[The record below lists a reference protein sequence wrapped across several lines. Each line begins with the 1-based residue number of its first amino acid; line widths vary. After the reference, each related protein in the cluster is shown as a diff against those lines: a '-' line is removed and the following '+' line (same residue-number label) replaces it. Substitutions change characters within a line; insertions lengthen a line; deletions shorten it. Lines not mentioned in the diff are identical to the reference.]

1 MITKIEM
8 NHVEL
13 LEWLKAL
20 DFYKNE
26 LRFWR
31 KHLSHVVV
39 SNTNKDILLEAEHFQ
54 NQVIIQVDQIDLLHH
69 DVKQFEN
76 KLDEEFESVSKG
88 GKFSQQ
94 IVDVE
99 ASLRERMK
107 TFEHIYVDLKHDY
120 YSFLRKYM

>member
-1 MITKIEM
+1 MATKIEM

-31 KHLSHVVV
+31 KHLSHVVI
-39 SNTNKDILLEAEHFQ
+39 SNTNKEILKEAEHFQ
-54 NQVIIQVDQIDLLHH
+54 NQVIIQEEQIDILRH

-76 KLDEEFESVSKG
+76 KLDEEFAAISKG
-88 GKFSQQ
+88 AKISQA
-94 IVDVE
+94 IIDVE
-99 ASLRERMK
+99 AQLRDRMK
-107 TFEHIYVDLKHDY
+107 TFEHIYVDLKHEY
-120 YSFLRKYM
+120 YTFLRKYM